1 MIDRPP
7 GPPLDGDTE
16 LRIGVDGMDGSG
28 DADSGFCATLLA
40 MAGHDLR
47 QPLQVIGGAHDVLAP
62 ILHRGAAQAQL
73 ARVEDATRQLADKAY
88 GRTNW
93 TLCPRKSAARL
104 TMNSPSAR
112 PSERVASA
120 WRKALK
126 TLPNSLPGMPIPLSR
141 TSRRTCQPRRR
152 QATNTRSPQGV

>member
-28 DADSGFCATLLA
+28 DADSGFCATSLA
-40 MAGHDLR
+40 MGGHDLR

-88 GRTNW
+88 GRTN
-93 TLCPRKSAARL
+93 LDAMPEQVRRAF
-104 TMNSPSAR
+104 NEQPDAR

-126 TLPNSLPGMPIPLSR
+126 TLPNSLPGMPIPRSR
-141 TSRRTCQPRRR
+141 TSRRTCEPRRR